1 MTVRHLAA
9 LAAGLLLLL
18 AGCAGSGGEAARA
31 RANRLAQEAGF
42 RRIVIAASPFHLVAF
57 LRLSAPAAV
66 LRVYIEG
73 DGHAWDTRDIPSDD
87 PTPWSPVALEL
98 AVRDPAPSVAY
109 LARPC
114 QYVPPGSD
122 AACSQA
128 VWTDAR
134 YSPVVI
140 ASTNAALDRLK
151 TLAGASRLDLV
162 GYSGGGAVAALA
174 AAHRTDL
181 HSLRTIAA
189 NLDTALWT
197 REHAVTP
204 LAGSLN
210 PAAAAPLL
218 AAVPQMHFVGGADR
232 VVDESVVRSYAEA
245 AGPAACLE
253 VVMVPGLQHGE
264 DWATV
269 WPGLLASRWPEGCHL
284 AGAAVVTR

>member
-1 MTVRHLAA
+1 MTPRRFAW
-9 LAAGLLLLL
+9 LAAGLLLL

-31 RANRLAQEAGF
+31 RADRLAQEAGF
-42 RRIVIAASPFHLVAF
+42 QRVVIAASPFHLVAF
-57 LRLSAPAAV
+57 LRLAAPTDV

-73 DGHAWDTRDIPSDD
+73 DGHAWDTSDIPSDD

-98 AVRDPAPSVAY
+98 AARDPAPSVAY

-134 YSPVVI
+134 YSPAVI

-151 TLAGASRLDLV
+151 ALAGASRLELV
-162 GYSGGGAVAALA
+162 GYSGGGAVAVLA

-181 HSLRTIAA
+181 RSLRTVAA

-204 LAGSLN
+204 LSGSLN
-210 PAAAAPLL
+210 PIEAAPLL
-218 AAVPQMHFVGGADR
+218 ATLPQEHFVGGADS
-232 VVDESVVRSYAEA
+232 VVDASVVRSYAA
-245 AGPAACLE
+245 AVGPAACLA
-253 VVMVPGLQHGE
+253 VVVVPDMRHDDE
-264 DWATV
+264 WAAI
-269 WPGLLASRWPEGCHL
+269 WPRLLSFRAPEACQS
-284 AGAAVVTR
+284 AGATAAPR